1 MLQILLAL
9 VAAVHA
15 EAEAE
20 ADPALL
26 YAGYYGYPYYYG
38 LAGYYGHNNL
48 GLPAIKAA
56 PCVNAAGAPVPCAG
70 RKRREAESEADPQL
84 VTYTNGAVAPV
95 KTLAVQQAEAA
106 HFAAKGLGYAYGV
119 GTPVLPYTYTYP
131 VVYGRK
137 RREAEADP
145 NLVVYPDGAV
155 TPQKTP
161 AVQAAEAAHYATK
174 GLNYAYGVGLPVA
187 PYATYTYGLPL
198 VYGRKRREA
207 ESEAEADPAYFYAG
221 YPYYGYGGLVHT
233 SHFGVCLNYLGQQVS
248 C

>member
-1 MLQILLAL
+1 MGSVDRKELLVRSSFAIMKAFILLAL
-9 VAAVHA
+9 VAAVH
-15 EAEAE
+15 AEAE

-38 LAGYYGHNNL
+38 VAGYYGHNNA

-70 RKRREAESEADPQL
+70 RKRREAEADPQL

-106 HFAAKGLGYAYGV
+106 HFAAKGLS
-119 GTPVLPYTYTYP
+119 
-131 VVYGRK
+131 
-137 RREAEADP
+137 
-145 NLVVYPDGAV
+145 
-155 TPQKTP
+155 
-161 AVQAAEAAHYATK
+161 
-174 GLNYAYGVGLPVA
+174 YAYGVGLPVA

-221 YPYYGYGGLVHT
+221 YPYYGYPYGGLVHT
-233 SHFGVCLNYLGQQVS
+233 SHFGVCTNYLGARVP

>member
-1 MLQILLAL
+1 MGANMKAFILLAL

-56 PCVNAAGAPVPCAG
+56 PCVNAAGAPVPCA
-70 RKRREAESEADPQL
+70 
-84 VTYTNGAVAPV
+84 
-95 KTLAVQQAEAA
+95 
-106 HFAAKGLGYAYGV
+106 
-119 GTPVLPYTYTYP
+119 
-131 VVYGRK
+131 GRK